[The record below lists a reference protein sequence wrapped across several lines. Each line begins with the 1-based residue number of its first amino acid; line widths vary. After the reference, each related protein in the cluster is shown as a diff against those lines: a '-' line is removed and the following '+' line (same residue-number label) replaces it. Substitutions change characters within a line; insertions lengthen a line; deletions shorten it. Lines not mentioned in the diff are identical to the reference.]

1 MAYQKFGDINIFK
14 FLLKKNNFTATDFI
28 KHSKL
33 LNKEKYNKRVNLK
46 MYLLI

>member
-1 MAYQKFGDINIFK
+1 MAYQKLRDINLVKYLF
-14 FLLKKNNFTATDFI
+14 KKNNFIATNFT

-46 MYLLI
+46 MY